1 MSAVRIPFE
10 TAPGG
15 FEAMRG
21 LERYIRESGLP
32 RTLVELMKLRVS
44 MLNACAYCVTMHWRA
59 LREAGEPE
67 QRLYGLSAWREQP
80 GYSPR
85 ERAALS
91 WAECVT
97 NVAAT
102 GVPDAEYAAA
112 SAHFTA
118 NELADLT
125 YVVVAINGW
134 NRLCSAFRIPP
145 QQLMPE
151 RDT

>member
-1 MSAVRIPFE
+1 VSAVRIPFE

-44 MLNACAYCVTMHWRA
+44 MLNGCAYCVNMHWRA

-67 QRLYGLSAWREQP
+67 QRLYSLSAWREQP

-91 WAECVT
+91 WAESVT
-97 NVAAT
+97 AVATT
-102 GVPDAEYAAA
+102 GVPDDEYAAV
-112 SAHFTA
+112 SAHF
-118 NELADLT
+118 NPKEIADLT

-134 NRLCSAFRIPP
+134 NRLCSALRIPP
-145 QQLMPE
+145 QHPMPE
-151 RDT
+151 RES